1 MYFVV
6 LIFFICISIILFIIY
21 VKTLPDDEDVKTLP
35 DAEDYVQ
42 TPLPKEI
49 NAHNL
54 LCRMNTRNYLE
65 NFSMRFD
72 LIELIS
78 PHNLQIR
85 VQIGFTKPTILFI
98 IDDPF
103 ASSDQSAKNYSNFL
117 DNDNI
122 LLCIAEDWL
131 DEPHPKLLLWPI
143 GLESRM
149 VQDKNLR
156 EKLLHKMS
164 TPKEGKGIMCN
175 AHFRTWKNPASLYRD
190 DREDMITDLKDQKMI
205 VNFWGIRHSQRKTL
219 DLTQNNAYN
228 LCPEGNG
235 LDTHRFYE
243 TFALGVHPVVRR
255 GPLTE
260 LHRQFETTKV
270 VDSWKDVA
278 QLETI
283 RPALKP
289 NMKKLTIG
297 YWLYNSLRSRC
308 KIVTFFTGNLCD
320 EWRNLVFTMRKVN
333 LIDLLVVFPL
343 DDTAL
348 TCCKNEGVEFR
359 TDLVL
364 NNLPGEASFGKKHY
378 KNIVKVK
385 LKAIKIILQENYFV
399 LYVDTDIV
407 FFQDPFVHIFNLP
420 PKDIYF
426 QSDNGREDDAFS
438 AVIGKTNLCSGFMFI
453 IPNKKCIEL
462 MDQSLDVIEKSK
474 SKIYVYDQDAINYIL
489 KSKNKQKEVDYGILS
504 PSLFP
509 NGVRFFEKR
518 KQCANNPFIV
528 HNNYIVGLDAKVNR
542 FKKYGLWYVV

>member
-6 LIFFICISIILFIIY
+6 FIFFVCIFIILFIIY
-21 VKTLPDDEDVKTLP
+21 VKTLPDNFTILP
-35 DAEDYVQ
+35 DGQD
-42 TPLPKEI
+42 I
-49 NAHNL
+49 NTYNL
-54 LCRMNTRNYLE
+54 LCRMNIRNYLE
-65 NFSMRFD
+65 NFSTDFD
-72 LIELIS
+72 LIELIL
-78 PHNLQIR
+78 HRNLQNR
-85 VQIGFTKPTILFI
+85 VQDGFTKPTILFI

-103 ASSDQSAKNYSNFL
+103 ASGCQSAKNYSNFL

-122 LLCIAEDWL
+122 LLCIAENWL
-131 DEPHPKLLLWPI
+131 DKPHPKLLLWPI
-143 GLESRM
+143 GLESKM
-149 VQDKNLR
+149 VQDK
-156 EKLLHKMS
+156 KLVNILLGKMS

-175 AHFRTWKNPASLYRD
+175 AHFRTYKNPASLYRD

-205 VNFWGIRHSQRKTL
+205 VNFWDIRQSQEKTL
-219 DLTQNNAYN
+219 DLSQNHAYN
-228 LCPEGNG
+228 LCPEGKG

-243 TFALGVHPVVRR
+243 TFALGVHPVIRR
-255 GPLTE
+255 GPLTK
-260 LHRQFETTKV
+260 LHEHFETTTV
-270 VDSWKDVA
+270 VDNWKDVTE
-278 QLETI
+278 LEPI

-289 NMKKLTIG
+289 NMEKLTIG

-320 EWRNLVFTMRKVN
+320 EWRNLVFTIRKVN

-364 NNLPGEASFGKKHY
+364 NNLPGEASFGKK
-378 KNIVKVK
+378 KWGDIMKVK
-385 LKAIKIILQENYFV
+385 LEAIKIILQDNYFV

-407 FFQDPFVHIFNLP
+407 FFRDPFVHIFNLP

-426 QSDNGREDDAFS
+426 QSDNGREVDAFR
-438 AVIGKTNLCSGFMFI
+438 AVIGKTNLCAGFMFI

-462 MDQSLDVIEKSK
+462 MDRSLNNIEKSNCK
-474 SKIYVYDQDAINYIL
+474 LYDQDAINDIL
-489 KSKNKQKEVDYGILS
+489 KNKNKQIVNYGILS

-509 NGVRFFEKR
+509 NGKRYFEMR
-518 KQCANNPFIV
+518 EQCAKNPFIV

>member
-1 MYFVV
+1 
-6 LIFFICISIILFIIY
+6 
-21 VKTLPDDEDVKTLP
+21 
-35 DAEDYVQ
+35 
-42 TPLPKEI
+42 
-49 NAHNL
+49 
-54 LCRMNTRNYLE
+54 
-65 NFSMRFD
+65 
-72 LIELIS
+72 
-78 PHNLQIR
+78 

-122 LLCIAEDWL
+122 LLCIAENWFDK
-131 DEPHPKLLLWPI
+131 PHPKLLLWPI
-143 GLESRM
+143 GLESKM
-149 VQDKNLR
+149 VKTKKLR

-175 AHFRTWKNPASLYRD
+175 AHFRTWKNPTSLYRD
-190 DREDMITDLKDQKMI
+190 DREDMITDLKDQKI
-205 VNFWGIRHSQRKTL
+205 VNFWDIRHPKAKTL
-219 DLTQNNAYN
+219 KLSQNQAYN
-228 LCPEGNG
+228 LCPEGDG

-243 TFALGVHPVVRR
+243 TFALGVHPVIRR
-255 GPLTE
+255 GPLTK
-260 LHRQFETTKV
+260 LHQQFETTTV

-283 RPALKP
+283 RPVLKP
-289 NMKKLTIG
+289 NLKKLTIG

-320 EWRNLVFTMRKVN
+320 EWRNLVFTMRQVN

-364 NNLPGEASFGKKHY
+364 NNLPGEASFGKK
-378 KNIVKVK
+378 KWGDIMKVK
-385 LKAIKIILQENYFV
+385 LEAIKIILQDNYFV

-407 FFQDPFVHIFNLP
+407 FFRDPFVHIFNLP

-426 QSDNGREDDAFS
+426 QSDNSREVDAFR
-438 AVIGKTNLCSGFMFI
+438 AVIGKTNLCAGFMFI

-462 MDQSLDVIEKSK
+462 MDRSLNNIEKSNCK
-474 SKIYVYDQDAINYIL
+474 LYDQDAINDIL
-489 KSKNKQKEVDYGILS
+489 KNKNKQIVDYGILS

-509 NGVRFFEKR
+509 NGKRYFEMR
-518 KQCANNPFIV
+518 EQCAKNPFIV
-528 HNNYIVGLDAKVNR
+528 HNNHIVGLDAKVNR

>member
-1 MYFVV
+1 MVYFI
-6 LIFFICISIILFIIY
+6 IFIVCVFISIILLILLKPAKV
-21 VKTLPDDEDVKTLP
+21 VKSSSTIENEFYSDGIV
-35 DAEDYVQ
+35 AQ
-42 TPLPKEI
+42 
-49 NAHNL
+49 NQRNL
-54 LCRMNTRNYLE
+54 LCRMNIRNYLK
-65 NFSMRFD
+65 NFSKDFD

-78 PHNLQIR
+78 HRNLQTR
-85 VQIGFTKPTILFI
+85 VQDGFIKPTILFI
-98 IDDPF
+98 IDEPF
-103 ASSDQSAKNYSNFL
+103 KSSDQSAKNYSNFL

-131 DEPHPKLLLWPI
+131 DKPHPKLLLWPI
-143 GLESRM
+143 GLESKM
-149 VQDKNLR
+149 VQDKNLVNI
-156 EKLLHKMS
+156 LLGKMS

-175 AHFRTWKNPASLYRD
+175 AHFRTYKNPASLYRD

-205 VNFWGIRHSQRKTL
+205 VNFWDIRHSQEKTL
-219 DLTQNNAYN
+219 DLIQNNAYN

-255 GPLTE
+255 GPLTK
-260 LHRQFETTKV
+260 LHRQFETTTV
-270 VDSWKDVA
+270 VDSWKDVTG
-278 QLETI
+278 LEPI
-283 RPALKP
+283 RPVLKP
-289 NMKKLTIG
+289 NMEKLTIG

-320 EWRNLVFTMRKVN
+320 EWRNLVFTIRKVN

-378 KNIVKVK
+378 ENIVKVK
-385 LKAIKIILQENYFV
+385 LEAIKIILQENYFV

-426 QSDNGREDDAFS
+426 QSDNGREDDAFR

-462 MDQSLDVIEKSK
+462 MDRSK
-474 SKIYVYDQDAINYIL
+474 
-489 KSKNKQKEVDYGILS
+489 
-504 PSLFP
+504 
-509 NGVRFFEKR
+509 
-518 KQCANNPFIV
+518 
-528 HNNYIVGLDAKVNR
+528 
-542 FKKYGLWYVV
+542 